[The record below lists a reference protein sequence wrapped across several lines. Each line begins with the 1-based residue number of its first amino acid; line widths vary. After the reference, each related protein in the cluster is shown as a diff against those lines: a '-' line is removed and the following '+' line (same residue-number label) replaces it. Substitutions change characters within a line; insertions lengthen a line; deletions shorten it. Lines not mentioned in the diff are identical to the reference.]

1 MFLLYFLNLGKK
13 KKKRE
18 IKLSGQ
24 DLTPILYQEGCFCIR
39 TLYHELADRPGTLLL
54 EMSESRVVV
63 VGRVVA
69 IFKQLNQFDLLANI
83 TVTEHFTSFKNKVK
97 SLEKERCNIHFRKKY
112 NSAFAFESV
121 VLQVS
126 SAPKLTVNGVS
137 IK

>member
-1 MFLLYFLNLGKK
+1 MY
-13 KKKRE
+13 
-18 IKLSGQ
+18 
-24 DLTPILYQEGCFCIR
+24 
-39 TLYHELADRPGTLLL
+39 
-54 EMSESRVVV
+54 ESRVVV
-63 VGRVVA
+63 VSRVVA
-69 IFKQLNQFDLLANI
+69 ILKQLNQFDLLANI

-97 SLEKERCNIHFRKKY
+97 SSEMERCNIHFCKKY